1 MYRIVTVVEE
11 SSGLEIGDGE
21 SHDGSFIELCAQT
34 GRNGQQFGQIVEYL
48 RLFAPATARSIPR
61 FLLPLLRIPE
71 IVKKKKKK
79 FTSILSSTT
88 LKSTTK
94 EA

>member
-61 FLLPLLRIPE
+61 FLLPLLRIPSFLFE
-71 IVKKKKKK
+71 
-79 FTSILSSTT
+79 TSRRHV
-88 LKSTTK
+88 
-94 EA
+94 